1 MDNVLGYNLEPVPP
15 ASITPFIKIDYR
27 NSLGKRFYMRIVVTG
42 GAGFIGSQFVRLL
55 LTDEQ
60 ISPSI
65 NQLIVIDSLT
75 YAADLKRLDG
85 IASDPRLTLV
95 KASINDEACL
105 RIHVPGSKY
114 VFNFAAESHVDNS
127 ILNPNLFLKT
137 NVSGVQSLI
146 NVIIDN
152 PETELVQVST
162 DEVYGDKEIGHSKEG
177 DGIFPSSP
185 YSASKAAAELLIMAA
200 GRTHKLKFKITRGSN
215 TYGLGQFQEKL
226 IPFFVKC
233 AIEKKDLPLYGDG
246 LQTREWLNVRDHAI
260 GIWLAATKG
269 NENQIYNLGSGFHLT
284 NLEVA
289 HKILSLL
296 QLPTS
301 RITHVP
307 DRKGHDRRYSL
318 DSEKATIELGFL
330 PTLDFEAKL
339 EEIVREII

>member
-1 MDNVLGYNLEPVPP
+1 
-15 ASITPFIKIDYR
+15 
-27 NSLGKRFYMRIVVTG
+27 MRIVVTG

-55 LTDEQ
+55 LTDER

-65 NQLIVIDSLT
+65 DQLIVIDSLT
-75 YAADLKRLDG
+75 YAADLNRLNVVD
-85 IASDPRLTLV
+85 SDPRLIFV
-95 KASINDEACL
+95 ESSINNEAAL
-105 RIHVPGSKY
+105 RIHIPGSRY

-127 ILNPNLFLKT
+127 ILNPNLFLET

-146 NVIIDN
+146 NIIVEN

-162 DEVYGDKEIGHSKEG
+162 DEVYGDKEEGDSKEG

-233 AIEKKDLPLYGDG
+233 AIAKKDLPLYGDG
-246 LQTREWLNVRDHAI
+246 LQTREWLNVRDHAN

-269 NENQIYNLGSGFHLT
+269 NDNQVYNLGSGYHLT
-284 NLEVA
+284 NLDVA
-289 HKILSLL
+289 HRILDLL
-296 QLPTS
+296 QLPS
-301 RITHVP
+301 NQIVHVP

-318 DSEKATIELGFL
+318 NSEKAFHELGFI
-330 PTLDFEAKL
+330 PTLDFEKTL
-339 EEIVREII
+339 EEIVRENI